1 MLVFSDSEVTHPK
14 IDERRRVVGN
24 HWDQALVVDLL
35 KNILRKVSLFLTE
48 KGMRILELKFKSFS
62 SDLVKLVNW
71 IGKV

>member
-48 KGMRILELKFKSFS
+48 KGILELKFKSFS